1 MSVSGINNVAQTN
14 NIQSTKT
21 LEKKTEETSKTSNL
35 TKTTVAIG
43 AGVTALAA
51 VGIYLAT
58 KGKGAKSTQETANVI
73 KEMTVDAFKKAGNKF
88 NKGKAVTSTGE
99 AYTGSISHQT
109 KDGKNIVREYENG
122 VLKKSTKY
130 DGENVLSQKEYN
142 YDENGKI
149 SEILLPNKER
159 TTMVHDNAT
168 GKISAVNRA
177 SEPGIINFYYSDEGA
192 LKSMIF
198 HSDNKVA
205 DKFVGKF
212 RGERSVQAPYKM
224 FVEFDPATKKPLV
237 GGSTDKTMIID
248 YDKNGKPS
256 MIINREL
263 KDLNNASI
271 QDLKTDV
278 GVWFGDR
285 KYNLGA
291 GDFYKTE
298 MHKSTND
305 YIFSVY
311 GDRYGSRQSQMEDI
325 RMTLDKKTS
334 NKKNDRYRLSLEN
347 QKSEIA
353 DYSHN
358 GKNIAKYNVKTGD
371 IEMLPDTGVAI
382 DDVKSH
388 INELYSHYN
397 STEQYYRNYYERY
410 AQNTPNEQIAT
421 INLLGNS

>member
-58 KGKGAKSTQETANVI
+58 KGKGAKSTQETANTI
-73 KEMTVDAFKKAGNKF
+73 KEMTVDAFKKDGNKF

-149 SEILLPNKER
+149 SEILLPNEKR
-159 TTMVHDNAT
+159 TTMMRGDN
-168 GKISAVNRA
+168 GKLLFLEKPDHS
-177 SEPGIINFYYSDEGA
+177 IIGFSYSDEGA
-192 LKSMIF
+192 LKNMSISF
-198 HSDNKVA
+198 DSDNKVA
-205 DKFVGKF
+205 DKFVGNFK
-212 RGERSVQAPYKM
+212 GDIEKPVSMV
-224 FVEFDPATKKPLV
+224 VDFDPVTKKPIV
-237 GGSTDKTMIID
+237 GSSRDRSILID
-248 YDKNGKPS
+248 YDKNGNPTRFTHRTKPS
-256 MIINREL
+256 GDLGKGDHVHI
-263 KDLNNASI
+263 KDLKA
-271 QDLKTDV
+271 
-278 GVWFGDR
+278 
-285 KYNLGA
+285 GA
-291 GDFYKTE
+291 ELHFTE
-298 MHKSTND
+298 QIMNKDESKISMLKSTKD
-305 YIFSVY
+305 STIMVTKIRTLGHPEPEDMKVY
-311 GDRYGSRQSQMEDI
+311 SIKLGFK
-325 RMTLDKKTS
+325 DKKDGCVLMLD
-334 NKKNDRYRLSLEN
+334 NP
-347 QKSEIA
+347 KSEIA
-353 DYSHN
+353 DYFHN

-397 STEQYYRNYYERY
+397 SLEKDYKNTYQRY
-410 AQNTPNEQIAT
+410 V
-421 INLLGNS
+421 